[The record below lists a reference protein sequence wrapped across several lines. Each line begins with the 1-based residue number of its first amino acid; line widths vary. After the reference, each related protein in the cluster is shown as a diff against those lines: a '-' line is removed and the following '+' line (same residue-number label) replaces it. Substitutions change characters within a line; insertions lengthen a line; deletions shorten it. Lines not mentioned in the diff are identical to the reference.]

1 MKRLYLAVAALI
13 ILACAVMP
21 ASAFTMKS
29 LSITLAGNGDAQMD
43 ITYDLSLVEQTAV
56 FFRLADPEAQLK
68 SAFDAGGVW
77 QPTVSGVSSSSAHL
91 VIPSF
96 ASVNP
101 AAGKTSSIT
110 TPSLSFEHAQAVLN
124 TYWFAPLVSPDFSPG
139 VTTITFPDGYR
150 ATYYEQI
157 RIPSV
162 THQVSG

>member
-1 MKRLYLAVAALI
+1 
-13 ILACAVMP
+13 MP
-21 ASAFTMKS
+21 ASAVTIKS
-29 LSITLAGNGDAQMD
+29 LSISLAGNGDAQMD

-77 QPTVSGVSSSSAHL
+77 QATVSDVTSSSAHL
-91 VIPSF
+91 AIPSF
-96 ASVNP
+96 AAVNSC
-101 AAGKTSSIT
+101 AGKTSTMT

-150 ATYYEQI
+150 ATYFEQI
-157 RIPSV
+157 SIPSV